1 MPRVSLAYF
10 AGGFRGPSTQRWAI
24 ADLSGSGCSQLAH
37 RNFTRPPGSCASAT
51 GCIASP
57 QTGQALLP
65 LSKLRTHPCRWGC
78 SSALRTLQVNLS
90 TAERRLAATLRLRVL
105 KKFYRPCPQRS
116 MGAGSFWWQRQR
128 GFAPG
133 GPAGPFHIAPTGAFR
148 HRSPKAAKIVGLSV
162 GLFLSRAT
170 IVEQLQ
176 LLAPIVRVL
185 SWHHFAH
192 CPVLPPKQ
200 PRGSQARQDR
210 VES

>member
-1 MPRVSLAYF
+1 LPRVSLAYL

-37 RNFTRPPGSCASAT
+37 RSFTRPPGSCASAT

-105 KKFYRPCPQRS
+105 KNSLVHVLNEAWLADFRS
-116 MGAGSFWWQRQR
+116 R
-128 GFAPG
+128 
-133 GPAGPFHIAPTGAFR
+133 I
-148 HRSPKAAKIVGLSV
+148 
-162 GLFLSRAT
+162 SRLNF
-170 IVEQLQ
+170 Q
-176 LLAPIVRVL
+176 
-185 SWHHFAH
+185 
-192 CPVLPPKQ
+192 
-200 PRGSQARQDR
+200 SQSSQMIYPHWYCNMRTSYEGQ
-210 VES
+210 